1 MTSTREVLAPRA
13 ADFIEVLLDQNLCL
27 SDVLWL
33 DVEVCG
39 ELDDRIDPELGF
51 AFGVLNMNV
60 RPPFLTREEVEPKPP
75 NAKDRRTHSLSIPV
89 RTAAACPRWK
99 GETSGATNEGALL
112 MTGLRF

>member
-1 MTSTREVLAPRA
+1 M
-13 ADFIEVLLDQNLCL
+13 LLDQNLCL

-33 DVEVCG
+33 EVEVCG

-60 RPPFLTREEVEPKPP
+60 RPPFLTREEVEAKPP
-75 NAKDRRTHSLSIPV
+75 NAKDRRTHSLSI
-89 RTAAACPRWK
+89 ACEDRRGLPALE